1 MKNRLDQWISVI
13 GFCVVLGIMA
23 ALYVVLPERDF
34 SETEKRYL
42 EDFPVFTWDSLASGE
57 FGADIETYMA
67 DHIPG
72 RDFLVGL
79 NAYFEN
85 VTGRQVAKDIYVAEE
100 DRLVE
105 APVEWDGMLAQ
116 QNMSAINMFADTIGA
131 EVDFMIVPSAGWAM
145 EDSIKGLADPY
156 NDEQMISDLYALA
169 GDNLNTVDILSVY
182 QDMERKDLYYHT
194 DHHWTSLGAY
204 TAYRTYMQS
213 VGRDY
218 RAQEDFTVDTAE
230 GFYGTTYSRSALWL
244 TPAEPLEM
252 WTGSENL
259 SVTNGE
265 SDEVQAGVFYEERLQ
280 EADKYTVYLDG
291 NHSVVRIENPDNA
304 GKGKLLVIR
313 DSYANCLGCF
323 LAESYESV
331 VLVDLRYYKEAISEL
346 YAQENFDDVL
356 VCYSLSNFMTDT
368 NLVWLR

>member
-1 MKNRLDQWISVI
+1 MKNRLDQWITVVA
-13 GFCVVLGIMA
+13 FCAILGIMA
-23 ALYVVLPERDF
+23 ALFLVLPEKDF

-42 EDFPVFTWDSLASGE
+42 EDFPKLTWESLSSGE

-79 NAYFEN
+79 NAY
-85 VTGRQVAKDIYVAEE
+85 VDKWTGRQVSKDIYVAEG

-105 APVEWDGMLAQ
+105 APVEWNEAQAQ
-116 QNMSAINMFADTIGA
+116 QNMMAINLFAETIGTD
-131 EVDFMIVPSAGWAM
+131 VDFMIVPSAGWAV
-145 EDSIKGLADPY
+145 EEQIKGLADPY
-156 NDEQMISDLYALA
+156 MDKQMIGNLYAMA
-169 GDNLNTVDILSVY
+169 GENLNTLDILSVY
-182 QDMERKDLYYHT
+182 ENMNRDTLYYRT

-204 TAYRTYMQS
+204 TAYKTYMQS
-213 VGRDY
+213 LNRDY
-218 RAQEDFTVDTAE
+218 RDQADFTVNTAQ
-230 GFYGTTYSRSALWL
+230 GFYGTTYSRSALWM
-244 TPAEPLEM
+244 TPKEPLEM

-259 SVTNGE
+259 MVTNGE
-265 SDEVQAGVFYEERLQ
+265 VDGVHAGVFYEERLQ

-291 NHSVVRIENPDNA
+291 NHSLVRIDNPDNA
-304 GKGKLLVIR
+304 GKGKLLVVR
-313 DSYANCLGCF
+313 DSYSNCLGCF

-331 VLVDLRYYKEAISEL
+331 VLVDLRYYKESISEL
-346 YAQENFDDVL
+346 YAQEQFDDVL